1 MIRWG
6 DVRVEVGMLL
16 VSTKRVE
23 MKLEEAPESIRVVIG
38 TLAEVRRGRMKRDL
52 CKGEWVK
59 LIELILQEEVER

>member
-1 MIRWG
+1 M
-6 DVRVEVGMLL
+6 RVEVGMLL

-52 CKGEWVK
+52 CKGE
-59 LIELILQEEVER
+59 